1 MPRFFFSVVS
11 PNYQAE
17 DKQGEELPDDLA
29 AHQAAQQIALEL
41 EGIYDNAVLV
51 VRSENGEILTEVPI
65 RTLPIKKRT

>member
-1 MPRFFFSVVS
+1 MPRYFISVES

-65 RTLPIKKRT
+65 RTLPIKKWT